1 MLSSPSHVAVGCTDL
16 DATARFLQ
24 TFGFVADGD
33 AVLPPEVA
41 AALYGADG
49 PLAQRWLS
57 VPGAAR
63 GRVRLVGVPSA
74 GTAPG
79 PFDRG
84 AHAIDLYTTDIA
96 RSVDQARRAGGRAG
110 PVGAYRAGPLQV
122 QEVKTHGPDGLP
134 LVFIQ
139 VDRRRPSV
147 LDTAPERLH
156 SEVHSIVWTVDDA
169 DMEAALAFW
178 RDTAGLSVLLDAAL
192 ADPEISRFM
201 ELPRDDVTVRLAL
214 LADADVAPA
223 RLELLTFPAD
233 RGAPSPTAL
242 HAGSFLPG
250 FTVDD
255 LGAAMQRLPGAT
267 FGEVVALP
275 GGGRGT
281 RGVAPGGVAFELV
294 GPVFR

>member
-16 DATARFLQ
+16 DATTRFLQ
-24 TFGFVADGD
+24 TFGFEADGD
-33 AVLPPEVA
+33 AVLPPEVT

-49 PLAQRWLS
+49 PLPQRWLA
-57 VPGAAR
+57 VPGAER
-63 GRVRLVGVPSA
+63 GRIRLVQTASPPA
-74 GTAPG
+74 GAG
-79 PFDRG
+79 PFDQG

-96 RSVDQARRAGGRAG
+96 RSVAQAREAGGRAG
-110 PVGAYRAGPLQV
+110 PVGSYRAGPLQV
-122 QEVKTHGPDGLP
+122 HEVKTHGPDGLP

-147 LDTAPERLH
+147 LDAAPDRLH
-156 SEVHSIVWTVDDA
+156 SEVHSIVWTVDEA

-192 ADPEISRFM
+192 ADPQIAMFM

-214 LADADVAPA
+214 LADADVSPA
-223 RLELLTFPAD
+223 RLELLTFPED

-242 HAGSFLPG
+242 LAGSFLPG

-255 LGAAMQRLPGAT
+255 LGAAMASLPGAS

-275 GGGRGT
+275 GGGRAA
-281 RGVAPGGVAFELV
+281 RGVAPGGVAFELL
-294 GPVFR
+294 GSVFR